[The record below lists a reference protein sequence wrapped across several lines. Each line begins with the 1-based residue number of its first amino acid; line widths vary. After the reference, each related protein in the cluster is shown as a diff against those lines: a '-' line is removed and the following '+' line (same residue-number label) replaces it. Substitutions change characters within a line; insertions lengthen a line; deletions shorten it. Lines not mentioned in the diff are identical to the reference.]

1 MKRVICSPGSY
12 LQGQGELS
20 RLAEYYQTLGRQ
32 GAYLI
37 VSRSAYAVWKD
48 RIDGGVRSAGIP
60 YEVHLFGG
68 ECCQSEIDKHLR
80 QIGNCDVV
88 LGVGGGKVL
97 DTAKAAAHF
106 ARKPVII
113 APTIASTDAPC
124 SRVAVLYTEQGAF
137 SHYLSLSS
145 NPNMVVVDTLAVAQ
159 APVRFLMAGVGDA
172 LATCYEAEAA
182 ARSGAV
188 TMAGGCSTRA
198 ALALAQLCRD
208 TLLQYGRQAKADAE
222 RGTVTDAV
230 ENVVE
235 SNTYLSGVGFESGG
249 LAAAHAI
256 HNGLTVLGET
266 HKLLHGEKVAFGTL
280 VQLVLERRDAEDILK
295 IIAFCRDCGLPTTL
309 EELGLAHAGDE
320 RLMQAASASCA
331 PEETMGNMPFPVT
344 PEDVLS
350 AMKRADQIAQL
361 AGMLKRG

>member
-1 MKRVICSPGSY
+1 MKCIF
-12 LQGQGELS
+12 
-20 RLAEYYQTLGRQ
+20 LA
-32 GAYLI
+32 
-37 VSRSAYAVWKD
+37 
-48 RIDGGVRSAGIP
+48 
-60 YEVHLFGG
+60 G

-88 LGVGGGKVL
+88 LGVGGGRVL

-113 APTIASTDAPC
+113 ARRLPPRTLLQPGRGA
-124 SRVAVLYTEQGAF
+124 LYGAGRLF
-137 SHYLSLSS
+137 PLPFLSS

-172 LATCYEAEAA
+172 LATCYEAEGCGTP
-182 ARSGAV
+182 GAV

-235 SNTYLSGVGFESGG
+235 KQYVSEW
-249 LAAAHAI
+249 
-256 HNGLTVLGET
+256 
-266 HKLLHGEKVAFGTL
+266 
-280 VQLVLERRDAEDILK
+280 RR
-295 IIAFCRDCGLPTTL
+295 
-309 EELGLAHAGDE
+309 
-320 RLMQAASASCA
+320 
-331 PEETMGNMPFPVT
+331 V
-344 PEDVLS
+344 
-350 AMKRADQIAQL
+350 
-361 AGMLKRG
+361 